1 MVGREILD
9 GFISEFRLQLMD
21 DPALGTWE
29 FFLVCISGKSFSNE
43 GVEYGCLGDSIND
56 EFLELSARVV
66 LKC

>member
-1 MVGREILD
+1 
-9 GFISEFRLQLMD
+9 MD